1 MVAEQDTSGSD
12 KLLRY
17 GRPQAWA
24 RGGTCP
30 PPLWQCCKVFCAL
43 VITAKRSVDEL
54 FMHYFHNQSSA
65 SGGFA
70 PKPSPGIYPWTPL
83 GDLSSPVP

>member
-1 MVAEQDTSGSD
+1 MIAEQDTSGSD

-30 PPLWQCCKVFCAL
+30 P
-43 VITAKRSVDEL
+43 
-54 FMHYFHNQSSA
+54 
-65 SGGFA
+65 SGNVVKCFA
-70 PKPSPGIYPWTPL
+70 H
-83 GDLSSPVP
+83 